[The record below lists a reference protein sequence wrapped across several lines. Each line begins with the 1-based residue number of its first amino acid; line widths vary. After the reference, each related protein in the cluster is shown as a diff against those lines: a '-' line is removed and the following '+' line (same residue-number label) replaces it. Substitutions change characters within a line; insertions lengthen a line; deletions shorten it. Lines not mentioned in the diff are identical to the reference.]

1 MNRIRQFMYGRY
13 GMDQLGF
20 ALVILGCVIT
30 FVLSLFGL
38 RYRGG
43 WGALIFRVLG
53 MLPYLVFVLRALSKD
68 IEKRR
73 AENMRFLKVW
83 SPCAAFFSKKAS
95 QCRDKEHKYYNCPG
109 CSRTLRVPKGKGKIE
124 ISCPHC
130 GRKFKKRT

>member
-1 MNRIRQFMYGRY
+1 MYGRY

-20 ALVILGCVIT
+20 APVILGCVIT

-43 WGALIFRVLG
+43 WGALVFRVLG

-83 SPCAAFFSKKAS
+83 
-95 QCRDKEHKYYNCPG
+95 Y
-109 CSRTLRVPKGKGKIE
+109 TLY
-124 ISCPHC
+124 
-130 GRKFKKRT
+130 

>member
-20 ALVILGCVIT
+20 ALVIFGCIIT

-53 MLPYLVFVLRALSKD
+53 MFPYLVFVLRALSKD

-83 SPCAAFFSKKAS
+83 SPCAAFFSKKE
-95 QCRDKEHKYYNCPG
+95 REVKHEKYFSHWRSG
-109 CSRTLRVPKGKGKIE
+109 LHRL
-124 ISCPHC
+124 
-130 GRKFKKRT
+130 KFYLL